1 MWLVRQF
8 VRFEFCRVHC
18 ADSSR
23 LLDGEGL
30 HCRAMHVE
38 CMLAVVC
45 QSTMLIVHAAWQVKN
60 VTGRKLV
67 GLRWWNEAND
77 SGSAWRFESAPEVI
91 SGFQYSLAGS
101 QEGCLG
107 PVHVCP

>member
-1 MWLVRQF
+1 
-8 VRFEFCRVHC
+8 
-18 ADSSR
+18 
-23 LLDGEGL
+23 
-30 HCRAMHVE
+30 MHVE

-45 QSTMLIVHAAWQVKN
+45 QSMMSIVPASPAWQVKN

-91 SGFQYSLAGS
+91 NGFL
-101 QEGCLG
+101 
-107 PVHVCP
+107 

>member
-1 MWLVRQF
+1 
-8 VRFEFCRVHC
+8 
-18 ADSSR
+18 
-23 LLDGEGL
+23 
-30 HCRAMHVE
+30 MHVE